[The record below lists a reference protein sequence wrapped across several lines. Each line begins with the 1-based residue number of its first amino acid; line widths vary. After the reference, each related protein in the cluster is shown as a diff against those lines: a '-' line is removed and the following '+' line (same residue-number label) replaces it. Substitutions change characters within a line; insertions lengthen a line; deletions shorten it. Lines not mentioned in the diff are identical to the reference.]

1 MQKSLLTLCYTI
13 FYLLILKA
21 LIEFI
26 MAMYPFSLSG
36 YITLTAFWFSEP
48 FGPTQRVFAL
58 KEFRDLLRGG
68 KAGLTPEVW
77 SEYRGRSILFG
88 ENPIWKDF
96 I

>member
-36 YITLTAFWFSEP
+36 YIMLTAF
-48 FGPTQRVFAL
+48 
-58 KEFRDLLRGG
+58 
-68 KAGLTPEVW
+68 
-77 SEYRGRSILFG
+77 
-88 ENPIWKDF
+88 
-96 I
+96 